1 MNHHIPEYEAKQ
13 RRILAV
19 KAALN
24 TPNLAADMKKYWQ
37 GVLIQLKRRS
47 KMSANSP
54 ESAMQQLLN
63 SMEEIIVLLEEI
75 IRTLKSESLR
85 KREKD

>member
-63 SMEEIIVLLEEI
+63 SIIVLLEEI